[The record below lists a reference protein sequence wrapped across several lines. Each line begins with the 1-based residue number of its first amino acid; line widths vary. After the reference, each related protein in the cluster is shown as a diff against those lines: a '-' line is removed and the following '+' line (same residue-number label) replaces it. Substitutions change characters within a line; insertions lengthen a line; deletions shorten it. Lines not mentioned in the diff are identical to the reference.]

1 MYIIVYA
8 VKQSHKE
15 VISSYNQVAVE
26 ERVPI
31 LVMSST
37 RAKRDAKCV
46 QPTLL
51 ENGAVGFKNL
61 QFQYSTQNA
70 KKNESIQVQQY
81 FRVVVSLVAIS
92 QEKEPQHY
100 HLMSRMSPPIIVRG
114 QNPGKS
120 NKIESDSLSLDR
132 NQKNFHIIGSYKDC
146 ELGFSFTQ
154 NCSLVTKIHYNIL
167 IFKY

>member
-51 ENGAVGFKNL
+51 ENGK
-61 QFQYSTQNA
+61 
-70 KKNESIQVQQY
+70 
-81 FRVVVSLVAIS
+81 
-92 QEKEPQHY
+92 
-100 HLMSRMSPPIIVRG
+100 
-114 QNPGKS
+114 
-120 NKIESDSLSLDR
+120 
-132 NQKNFHIIGSYKDC
+132 
-146 ELGFSFTQ
+146 
-154 NCSLVTKIHYNIL
+154 
-167 IFKY
+167 